1 MMFEWEKRKGV
12 LLILPLTIS
21 RVGGNKNVFCL
32 LFYLQ
37 SASNALLSNAFYSLS
52 SLPSLPPSL
61 HSSFSSLHCDTAYG
75 NHFLFYSLS
84 FHHFRSRGSLHW
96 CTAKDE
102 TKRYVT
108 TRSGMTTP
116 RPRMPYVGTVVTERS
131 IPLVRSWRHHVLF
144 HRGGGGR
151 EMLLIHSSSQGKRF
165 LFKLTRTFFSTFTS
179 NYNFNYRFVETIL

>member
-1 MMFEWEKRKGV
+1 MRFEWEKRKGV
-12 LLILPLTIS
+12 PFIVSLTIS

-61 HSSFSSLHCDTAYG
+61 HPSSSSSLHCDTAYG
-75 NHFLFYSLS
+75 TDFLFCSL

-102 TKRYVT
+102 P
-108 TRSGMTTP
+108 SDM
-116 RPRMPYVGTVVTERS
+116 
-131 IPLVRSWRHHVLF
+131 
-144 HRGGGGR
+144 
-151 EMLLIHSSSQGKRF
+151 
-165 LFKLTRTFFSTFTS
+165 
-179 NYNFNYRFVETIL
+179 